1 MFKEIEKYIKDL
13 EDPREDILEVL
24 LAAQGYYGRLTDE
37 AIEHIGELCSMSI
50 EEIRETIEFFPF
62 LIGDTKRVEVCK
74 GFNCSIKGADHI
86 EDSIQEDDTGNK
98 IDLIETPCRGRC
110 KTAPNIWID
119 DVHYPEVNWE
129 KLEEIKEKILKIK

>member
-1 MFKEIEKYIKDL
+1 MFKEIEKYIGDL
-13 EDPREDILEVL
+13 EDPREDILEIL
-24 LAAQGYYGRLTDE
+24 LAAQGYYGKLTDE
-37 AIEHIGELCSMSI
+37 AIEHIGKLCDMGV

-62 LIGDTKRVEVCK
+62 LMGDRKRVEVCK

-86 EDSIQEDDTGNK
+86 EASLLEEDKEDR

-119 DVHYPEVNWE
+119 DIHYPEVNWE
-129 KLEEIKEKILKIK
+129 KLEKIMEEVLKIK

>member
-1 MFKEIEKYIKDL
+1 MFKEIEKYIEDL

-24 LAAQGYYGRLTDE
+24 LAAQGYYGKLTDE
-37 AIEHIGELCSMSI
+37 TIEYIGKLCNMSV
-50 EEIRETIEFFPF
+50 EEIRETVEFFPF
-62 LIGDTKRVEVCK
+62 LIGDRKRVEVCK

-86 EDSIQEDDTGNK
+86 EAALLEEDGRER

-119 DVHYPEVNWE
+119 DIHYPEVNPD
-129 KLEEIKEKILKIK
+129 KLEKIIEEVLKIR